1 MAKFSYQPKGVC
13 SVQIDFEVEDGV
25 VRNVHFTRGC
35 NGNTQGISALVEGM
49 NIDDVI
55 SRLKGTN
62 CNGRGTSCPD
72 QLAIALEQKYV
83 IKIIEP
89 SYTVYK
95 SVYGGFLFCR

>member
-1 MAKFSYQPKGVC
+1 MLYNQNVDKYKILEVDIMAKFSYQPKGVC

-72 QLAIALEQKYV
+72 QLL
-83 IKIIEP
+83 
-89 SYTVYK
+89 S
-95 SVYGGFLFCR
+95 R